1 MTKTES
7 MCVTLISGPI
17 AAEQRGAGPFE
28 KHRKTFGGTRK
39 RRTEPLH
46 EMAGLPRSVSLNDF
60 SLFPCGTA

>member
-7 MCVTLISGPI
+7 MCVTLVSGPI

-39 RRTEPLH
+39 MRAEPLH
-46 EMAGLPRSVSLNDF
+46 EMAGLPRSVSPNAL
-60 SLFPCGTA
+60 SVFPCGTA

>member
-7 MCVTLISGPI
+7 MCVTLVSGPI

-39 RRTEPLH
+39 KAHRTS
-46 EMAGLPRSVSLNDF
+46 PRNGRTS
-60 SLFPCGTA
+60 AIRIAE